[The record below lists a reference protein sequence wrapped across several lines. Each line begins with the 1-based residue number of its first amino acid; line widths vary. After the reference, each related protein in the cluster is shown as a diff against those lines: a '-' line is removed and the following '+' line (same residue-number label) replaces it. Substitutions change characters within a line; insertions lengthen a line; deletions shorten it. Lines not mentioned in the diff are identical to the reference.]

1 MTTDAV
7 QAIRVRPVERVV
19 QAQST
24 LEGGGFPVRRPVP
37 NPAMDQ
43 VDPFLL
49 IDEMG
54 PIDWEPGCA
63 IGAPDHPHRGF
74 ETITYLLEGET
85 VHEDSEGNS
94 AVLGPGDVQWMTA
107 GDGVIHSEMPTPA
120 LRESGGRLHGFQ
132 LWVNLPGQH
141 KRMKPRYQ
149 DLSAG
154 EIVTAA
160 SVDGLCRVRL
170 IAGSALGSHAATETV
185 VDVQVHHWSLEAGGQ
200 VEVEVPSRYNVQ
212 LYVFQG
218 SVQSGNQQ
226 VGDGQMAILGPGEV
240 VTLTHRGSVGTELLL
255 LAGVPI
261 GEPVARWGPFVMNT
275 MGEIREAVADYQ
287 AGRMGQIER
296 VGSGGT
302 DE

>member
-1 MTTDAV
+1 MSDDVRKAR
-7 QAIRVRPVERVV
+7 RVRAVERVV
-19 QAQST
+19 QAHQT

-37 NPAMDQ
+37 NPGMEQ

-54 PIDWEPGCA
+54 PVDWEPGCA

-85 VHEDSEGNS
+85 VHRDSEGNS

-107 GDGVIHSEMPTPA
+107 GDGVIHSEMPTDA
-120 LRESGGRLHGFQ
+120 LRESGGRVHGFQ
-132 LWVNLPGQH
+132 LWVNLPAEH
-141 KRMKPRYQ
+141 KRMRPRYQ

-154 EIVTAA
+154 QIVTTTSA
-160 SVDGLCRVRL
+160 DGRCRVRL
-170 IAGSALGSHAATETV
+170 IAGSALGSRAPTETV
-185 VDVQVHHWSLEAGGQ
+185 VDVQIHHWSLKAGG
-200 VEVEVPSRYNVQ
+200 EVEVDVPARYNVL

-218 SVQSGNQQ
+218 SIQSGEHEI
-226 VGDGQMAILGPGEV
+226 GDGQMAILGSGDV
-240 VTLTHRGSVGTELLL
+240 VSMTHEGSAVAELLL

-261 GEPVARWGPFVMNT
+261 EEPMARWGPFVMNT

-287 AGRMGQIER
+287 AGRMGR
-296 VGSGGT
+296 VVQGASGGAN
-302 DE
+302 E